1 MPEVSVILPVY
12 NGAAYLKE
20 AIDSILAQTFT
31 DFELLVINDGST
43 DGSESIIT
51 SYTDKRVQHLKNERN
66 SGLVFSLNRGVKE
79 AKGTYIARMDADDVA
94 LPERLEKQ
102 LAYLQSNRAD
112 IVATRV
118 KLIDATGNSLPDWD
132 EDRDHLTQAEIRRYL
147 RRNNCIAH
155 PTVMGKTALFRSYPY
170 RFKQH
175 YSEDYDLWLR
185 MAAEG
190 VRIEKIA
197 EPLLLHRILTTSFT
211 RSKKTNLFYGLA
223 RLKFR
228 FVEQQVQNGK
238 LNGFVAGVF
247 LFALLD
253 LLKAAGKEIKALF
266 TR

>member
-1 MPEVSVILPVY
+1 MPAVSVILPVY
-12 NGAAYLKE
+12 NGEAYLKE

-31 DFELLVINDGST
+31 DFELLVINDGSS
-43 DGSESIIT
+43 DGSERIIT
-51 SYTDKRVQHLKNERN
+51 SYTDQRVKHVKNERN

-79 AKGTYIARMDADDVA
+79 ARGTFIARMDADDIA

-102 LAYLQSNRAD
+102 VAFLQSNEAD

-118 KLIDATGNSLPDWD
+118 KLIDAFGNSLPDWV
-132 EDRDHLTQAEIRRYL
+132 EDRDHITRDEIRRYL

-155 PTVMGKTALFRSYPY
+155 PTVMGRTALFRSYPY
-170 RFKQH
+170 RFRQH

-185 MAAEG
+185 MAADG
-190 VRIEKIA
+190 LRIEKLA

-228 FVEQQVQNGK
+228 FVGQQVQKGN
-238 LNGFVAGVF
+238 LNGFVTGVF
-247 LFALLD
+247 LFSLLD
-253 LLKAAGKEIKALF
+253 LLKAAGKEVKARF
-266 TR
+266 TK